1 MIEQE
6 SFEESDLFF
15 CFNKIVS
22 SQHLEV
28 LISGF
33 IAFLQQCW
41 REFHRQFWQ
50 CSSAEEERYQVC
62 GRQISSNKSLYTTD
76 WCFGTFFIF
85 SIQLGIIIPTDFHI
99 FQRDWNHQP
108 DKHGFSK
115 QFAPW
120 MPHNCNLDEFDED
133 DQAWNFRVPIQIP
146 QKHGHWSSSKGM
158 IWYGRTL
165 RFTNGQPWNLL
176 RDA

>member
-1 MIEQE
+1 MLERVSPAVLAMFICRGRE
-6 SFEESDLFF
+6 
-15 CFNKIVS
+15 VS
-22 SQHLEV
+22 SL
-28 LISGF
+28 
-33 IAFLQQCW
+33 
-41 REFHRQFWQ
+41 RPPNQFK
-50 CSSAEEERYQVC
+50 
-62 GRQISSNKSLYTTD
+62 QISIYNWLVFWNIFY
-76 WCFGTFFIF
+76 F

-165 RFTNGQPWNLL
+165 RFTNGQPWKFAAWCVENDT
-176 RDA
+176 RNAGTPEEQCQSNIGTQCKIMQV